1 MGNEEK
7 MSESDDFEEFQDLLK
22 EEDLLNLKL
31 QIKSSESE
39 VPISE
44 KSKG

>member
-1 MGNEEK
+1 
-7 MSESDDFEEFQDLLK
+7 MSESDDFEEFQVLLK
-22 EEDLLNLKL
+22 EEDFLSLKL

-44 KSKG
+44 KPKG